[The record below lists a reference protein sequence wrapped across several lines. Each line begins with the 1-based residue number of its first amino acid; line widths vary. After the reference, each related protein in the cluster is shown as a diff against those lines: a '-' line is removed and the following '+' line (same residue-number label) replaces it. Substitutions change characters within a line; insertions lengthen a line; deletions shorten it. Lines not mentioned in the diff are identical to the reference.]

1 MNLNTIG
8 CNLPGPRLATRPFR
22 TSRLSACVIQF
33 SLATLLLAANG
44 RAQSSGTPP
53 PAVPNAPAQDMAP
66 APQASTPAPLPS
78 GISDPVSPQA
88 GADGKPETS
97 PTIPATNMGTL
108 SQKAPGVDS
117 ATYIIGPED
126 VLQVTVWKEPTLS
139 GSIPVRPDGK
149 ISMVLLNDVTAA
161 GLTPMQLSGRISE
174 RLKKYI
180 QDPIVSVLVTAV
192 NSRKVFLV
200 GEVARVGPLSLAY
213 EMTPLQA
220 IAAAG
225 GLSTFANSKHI
236 YILRADGAHQQ
247 KIPFNY
253 KKALKGDS
261 SQDIPL
267 KPGDTIVVP

>member
-1 MNLNTIG
+1 MNQNILEWTLLRRRLA
-8 CNLPGPRLATRPFR
+8 CGPRRAHRR
-22 TSRLSACVIQF
+22 SLSLVPL
-33 SLATLLLAANG
+33 SLAVLLLATVS
-44 RAQSSGTPP
+44 RAQSSRTAPP
-53 PAVPNAPAQDMAP
+53 PVPNAPAQGMAP
-66 APQASTPAPLPS
+66 APKASAPAPLPS
-78 GISDPVSPQA
+78 GISSQA
-88 GADGKPETS
+88 GTDAKPGEPTAPTAAS
-97 PTIPATNMGTL
+97 PANTPAGL
-108 SQKAPGVDS
+108 SPKTPGVDS

-161 GLTPMQLSGRISE
+161 GLTPMQLSANVAD

-200 GEVARVGPLSLAY
+200 GEVAHVGPLSLAY

-236 YILRADGAHQQ
+236 YILRAEGGHQQ

-261 SQDIPL
+261 RQDIPL